1 LSPEPD
7 RGHATAIPKKP
18 SSIVTA
24 RKPATRKAPKPAKA
38 EATPTRIVK
47 ARRPGA
53 PHVPDLSPEELRQR
67 RKAADE
73 VWRELVRRATGKE
86 FKREF

>member
-1 LSPEPD
+1 MLAMA
-7 RGHATAIPKKP
+7 RKP

-24 RKPATRKAPKPAKA
+24 RKSRPRKAPKPA
-38 EATPTRIVK
+38 ESGATPASPRIVT
-47 ARRPGA
+47 ARKPGSRHA
-53 PHVPDLSPEELRQR
+53 DAPDLSPEELRQR

-73 VWRELVRRATGKE
+73 LWRELVRRATGKE